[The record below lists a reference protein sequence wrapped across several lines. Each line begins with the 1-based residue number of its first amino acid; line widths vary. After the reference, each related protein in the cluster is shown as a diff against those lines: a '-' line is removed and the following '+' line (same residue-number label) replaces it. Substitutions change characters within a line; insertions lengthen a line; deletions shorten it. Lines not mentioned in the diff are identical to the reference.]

1 MQKNFNDLE
10 GKTVIVTG
18 GNRGIGQEIAID
30 FAQLGANV
38 IVIARDKDSL
48 DKTLDILNESSGQ
61 HTVYALDMT
70 QIDQLSKV
78 IDDIISIYEK
88 IDVLVNNAGI
98 NISKPAF
105 EIEENDWENVLDI
118 NLKSLFFISKFVG
131 KYMAQEQRGKIVNMA
146 SQVGFVGYFDR
157 APYASSK
164 GGVIQLTKALAVE
177 WAQYNINVNAI
188 APTFVETELTEKMFK
203 NEAFKEDVLDRI
215 LFHKMPKPTD
225 ISGAVIYLSSQLSN
239 FVTGETIKIDG
250 GWTAI

>member
-1 MQKNFNDLE
+1 LPKNFNDLE

-38 IVIARDKDSL
+38 IVIARDKNSL
-48 DKTLDILNESSGQ
+48 NQTLDLLNESRG
-61 HTVYALDMT
+61 HHKIYALDIT
-70 QIDQLSKV
+70 EINEVSTV
-78 IDDIISIYEK
+78 INDVISIYGK

-105 EIEENDWENVLDI
+105 EIDEEDWNKVLDT
-118 NLKSLFFISKFVG
+118 NLKALFFISKFVG
-131 KYMAQEQRGKIVNMA
+131 KYMAKEENGKIVNVA
-146 SQVGFVGYFDR
+146 SQVGFVGYYDR
-157 APYASSK
+157 ASYASSK

-188 APTFVETELTEKMFK
+188 APTFVETELTEKMFENK
-203 NEAFKEDVLDRI
+203 TFKEDVLNRI
-215 LFHKMPKPTD
+215 LFHKMPQPTD

-239 FVTGETIKIDG
+239 FVTGETIKVDG

>member
-1 MQKNFNDLE
+1 ML
-10 GKTVIVTG
+10 
-18 GNRGIGQEIAID
+18 
-30 FAQLGANV
+30 
-38 IVIARDKDSL
+38 
-48 DKTLDILNESSGQ
+48 
-61 HTVYALDMT
+61 
-70 QIDQLSKV
+70 
-78 IDDIISIYEK
+78 
-88 IDVLVNNAGI
+88 GI